1 MQVLN
6 LLQLRRF
13 KWFMSPLTNNFLEV
27 DRVFLSGN
35 IFCRIVEVLLQ
46 LKKQFDDDCFVD
58 IGRFG

>member
-1 MQVLN
+1 
-6 LLQLRRF
+6 
-13 KWFMSPLTNNFLEV
+13 MSPLTNNFLEV